1 MTNNINDNPNL
12 LANEDDD
19 EMSWAEEDD
28 ELVWAN
34 EEEEVPPTSSLD
46 ETQIVDKNVS
56 PLLTETNE
64 WISNDK
70 TTWKV
75 MVVDDDPEIH
85 DVIRF
90 ALDGFVFQEKAL
102 NLIFA
107 NSFDTA
113 KSLLK
118 THPDTALIFLDVV
131 MDKNDTGLQLVKY
144 IRDTLKQSLV
154 RIILHTGQPGEA
166 PEESVLE
173 NYDINDYKLKSEMT
187 QGKLLVAAM
196 AGLRGY
202 RDLILLE
209 TNKIALSQM
218 NAQLQEEIIE
228 RQKAQEKLTQ
238 SMQELSELYRIVEQK
253 VIERTAQLQQKNQLL
268 RQIFGRYLSDE
279 IVDTLLET
287 ESGLALGGERREITI
302 LTADIRG
309 FTAQANKL
317 PPEQVIEILNF
328 YLAAVVDV
336 INKYQGTIN
345 DFMGDGLL
353 VFFGAPIAR
362 EDDPERAIACAI
374 AMQLAMDEI
383 NAQVQ
388 SKGFAPL
395 EIGIGINTGFV
406 IVGNIGSETR
416 TKYSAIGDNVN
427 LAYRIESSS
436 IGGQILISE
445 STLKKVSQLVKIYSE
460 KTIKPKG
467 IKQPITIYDV
477 EGIGGK
483 YNLYLYKAE
492 EIFLPLQKE
501 ISLQYSILDGKQ
513 VSDQSVNATLFKLS
527 PKGALILCDVEK
539 ALLPSVLSNL
549 KIHFNLP
556 NSQVADEDVYAKVLS
571 YGENENTLHVHFTS
585 IPRKVKAQLL
595 ALFKIEWT
603 PDFSLNNSTI
613 DEQHKELFSKMNQ
626 LLYYIANDQED
637 GELEILELLEAYT
650 VTHFTTEETLM
661 KQVDYPHY
669 AAHKAQHTTFIEMFK
684 KFKKLKQE
692 YEPNKEGHLYLALHI
707 QQKLV
712 NWLVHHVGQSD
723 KKLERF
729 LSDVNN

>member
-1 MTNNINDNPNL
+1 MTNHINDNHDL
-12 LANEDDD
+12 SGNED
-19 EMSWAEEDD
+19 DD
-28 ELVWAN
+28 ELVWAD
-34 EEEEVPPTSSLD
+34 EEEDVSPTSSPD
-46 ETQIVDKNVS
+46 DTQIAEKNV
-56 PLLTETNE
+56 LLTEQNE
-64 WISNDK
+64 WISHDA

-75 MVVDDDPEIH
+75 MVIDDEPEIH

-90 ALDGFVFQEKAL
+90 AFDGFVFQTKAL

-107 NSFDTA
+107 SSGEEA

-118 THPDTALIFLDVV
+118 MHPDTALIFLDVV
-131 MDKNDTGLQLVKY
+131 MEKNDTGLQLVKY
-144 IRDTLKQSLV
+144 IRDTLQQHLV

-166 PEESVLE
+166 PEELVIE

-202 RDLILLE
+202 RDLLQLE
-209 TNKIALSQM
+209 RKKI
-218 NAQLQEEIIE
+218 
-228 RQKAQEKLTQ
+228 
-238 SMQELSELYRIVEQK
+238 ELNELYRTMEQK

-268 RQIFGRYLSDE
+268 RKIFGRYLSDE

-287 ESGLALGGERREITI
+287 ESGLKLGGERREITI

-317 PPEQVIEILNF
+317 LPEQVIKILNF
-328 YLAAVVDV
+328 YLAAVVNV
-336 INKYQGTIN
+336 IDKYQGTIN

-362 EDDPERAIACAI
+362 ENDPERAIACAI

-383 NAQVQ
+383 NEQVQ
-388 SKGFAPL
+388 SWGFAPL

-427 LAYRIESSS
+427 LVYRIESYS

-445 STLKKVSQLVKIYSE
+445 STFKKVSELVKIHSE

-467 IKQPITIYDV
+467 IKQPITIY
-477 EGIGGK
+477 ELNGIAGK
-483 YNLYLYKAE
+483 YNLYLHQEE

-501 ISLQYSILDGKQ
+501 ISLQYNILDGKK
-513 VSDQSVNATLFKLS
+513 VSDQSVNGTLFKLS
-527 PKGALILCDVEK
+527 PKGALIRCDVEK
-539 ALLPSVLSNL
+539 ALLPLVLSNL
-549 KIHFNLP
+549 KINFHFP
-556 NSQVADEDVYAKVLS
+556 NSQAADEDVYAKVLS
-571 YGENENTLHVHFTS
+571 DGENENTLHVHFTS
-585 IPRKVKAQLL
+585 IPRNVKAQLV

-603 PDFSLNNSTI
+603 PALSVNHPLI
-613 DEQHKELFSKMNQ
+613 DKQHQELFNHFNK
-626 LLYYIANDQED
+626 LLTYIGNDDEK
-637 GELEILELLEAYT
+637 GELEILDFLETYI
-650 VTHFTTEETLM
+650 VIHFDTEETAM
-661 KQVDYPHY
+661 KQVDYPDY
-669 AAHKAQHTTFIEMFK
+669 AAHKAQHTTFIETFN
-684 KFKKLKQE
+684 KFKRE
-692 YEPNKEGHLYLALHI
+692 YEQNKEGHLYLALHI
-707 QQKLV
+707 QRKLV
-712 NWLVHHVGQSD
+712 NWLVHHVAQSN
-723 KKLERF
+723 KKYKRF

>member
-1 MTNNINDNPNL
+1 MKNNINDNPDL
-12 LANEDDD
+12 SVNEDDD
-19 EMSWAEEDD
+19 ELLWAEEDD

-34 EEEEVPPTSSLD
+34 EEEDVPPTSSPD
-46 ETQIVDKNVS
+46 ENQIADQNILV
-56 PLLTETNE
+56 TEKNE

-70 TTWKV
+70 ATTWKV
-75 MVVDDDPEIH
+75 MVIDDEPEIH

-107 NSFDTA
+107 SSGEEA

-118 THPDTALIFLDVV
+118 MHPNTALIFLDVV
-131 MDKNDTGLQLVKY
+131 MEKNDTGLQLVKY

-166 PEESVLE
+166 PEESIIE

-202 RDLILLE
+202 RDLLLLE
-209 TNKIALSQM
+209 MNKITLSQM
-218 NAQLQEEIIE
+218 NVQLQEEIVE
-228 RQKAQEKLTQ
+228 RQKAQEELSH
-238 SMQELSELYRIVEQK
+238 SMQELSELYRTVEQK
-253 VIERTAQLQQKNQLL
+253 VVERTAQLQQKNQLL

-287 ESGLALGGERREITI
+287 ESGLTLGGERREITV

-317 PPEQVIEILNF
+317 PPEQVIKILNF
-328 YLAAVVDV
+328 YLGAVVNV

-383 NAQVQ
+383 NEQVQ
-388 SKGFAPL
+388 LWGFAPL

-416 TKYSAIGDNVN
+416 TKYSAIGDSVN

-445 STLKKVSQLVKIYSE
+445 STLKKVSEIVKIHSE

-467 IKQPITIYDV
+467 IQQPITIYDV

-483 YNLYLYKAE
+483 YNLYLHKEE
-492 EIFLPLQKE
+492 EIFLPLQEE

-513 VSDQSVNATLFKLS
+513 VSDQNLNGTLFKLS
-527 PKGALILCDVEK
+527 SKGALIRCDVEK
-539 ALLPSVLSNL
+539 ALLPKVLNNL
-549 KIHFNLP
+549 KMNFNLP
-556 NSQVADEDVYAKVLS
+556 NAQMANEDVYVKVLS

-585 IPRKVKAQLL
+585 IPRNLKAQLV

-603 PDFSLNNSTI
+603 PAFSVNHSSI
-613 DEQHKELFSKMNQ
+613 DEQHKELFSKINK
-626 LLYYIANDQED
+626 LLNNIGNDDEE
-637 GELEILELLEAYT
+637 GELEILDFLEAYI
-650 VTHFTTEETLM
+650 VTHFSEEETIM

-669 AAHKAQHTTFIEMFK
+669 AAHKVQHTTFIETFK
-684 KFKKLKQE
+684 KFKRK
-692 YEPNKEGHLYLALHI
+692 YEQNKEGHLYLALRI
-707 QQKLV
+707 QQKLI

-723 KKLERF
+723 KKLECF
-729 LSDVNN
+729 LGEVNN